1 MAAAQSRQRG
11 RIVGGAVGTDRSAT
25 ERGAGDEYAVQEVA
39 SSDRSRHAEI
49 VVLAPVVHVFD
60 LQKTLTSGR
69 ARYCLMSSW
78 LPTSIGRTIS
88 STLEGA
94 PPSTGTHPFDAG
106 DRAPRW
112 QHFW

>member
-1 MAAAQSRQRG
+1 MAAAQSRQCG
-11 RIVGGAVGTDRSAT
+11 RIVGCIVGMDRSAA
-25 ERGAGDEYAVQEVA
+25 ECSACDEHAVQEIA

-69 ARYCLMSSW
+69 ARYCLMSRR
-78 LPTSIGRTIS
+78 LHTSIVRTIS

-106 DRAPRW
+106 YRAV
-112 QHFW
+112 